1 MADRRF
7 ASLIVALSMVGLT
20 VVGVRLQA
28 DLIGLKPDVKN
39 DDREKVDAD
48 GTTALHWAVRANDLP
63 AVRRLLRD
71 GAAINVANRNGVT
84 PLLLAAINADAVMV
98 ETLLQAG
105 ADPNA
110 SLSAG
115 QTILMAAARTGSPA
129 VVKTLLAHGAQ
140 LNAREQV
147 LGETPLIWAA
157 VENHADVIKVLVEH
171 GADVNGRSN
180 APTFPLPEYGDGK
193 SGRLTVLPRGSWT
206 PSMYAARQNA
216 TDAVRALADAGA
228 DLNLTD
234 PDGTT
239 ALVIA
244 VINAHYDLAGV
255 LLEKGASPDI
265 GDVTGMTP
273 LYAAVDLNSFPDT
286 PGRPAPRPA
295 GTLDTVDMVKALLR
309 HGANPNVRL
318 KAPLLVRVHD
328 RGDGTLGEG
337 ATPLMRAAK
346 KSDVVLMRLL
356 LEKGADSKLTTKAGA
371 TALMFAAGFGGAGR
385 FAEYEERHATDAEI
399 LEAGRL
405 CLQAGAEVNAVNDA
419 GQSALHFAVAAR
431 DEDFVRLL
439 AGRGARLDLKDRQ
452 GRTPLDIAMGVGG
465 RGRGGA
471 APVVRESMAALLRQL
486 MSK

>member
-1 MADRRF
+1 LLIRNCKLPFVLAVLVSSAGVLLA
-7 ASLIVALSMVGLT
+7 ASQSTRTPSSG
-20 VVGVRLQA
+20 
-28 DLIGLKPDVKN
+28 
-39 DDREKVDAD
+39 DAD
-48 GTTALHWAVRANDLP
+48 GTTALHWAVRANDLET
-63 AVRRLLRD
+63 VQRLLRG
-71 GAAINVANRNGVT
+71 GASPNVANRNGVT

-115 QTILMAAARTGSPA
+115 QTILMAAARTGSAA

-140 LNAREQV
+140 VNVREQV

-157 VENHADVIKVLVEH
+157 VENHDAVIKVLVEH

-180 APTFPLPEYGDGK
+180 SPKFPLPEYGDGK

-206 PSMYAARQNA
+206 PLMYAARQNA
-216 TDAVRALADAGA
+216 TPAVRALADARA

-244 VINAHYDLAGV
+244 VINAHYDLAEV
-255 LLEKGASPDI
+255 LLEKGANPDI
-265 GDVTGMTP
+265 GDVAGMTP

-286 PGRPAPRPA
+286 PGRPAPKPA

-318 KAPLLVRVHD
+318 KAPILVRVHD

-346 KSDVVLMRLL
+346 KSDVAVMRLL
-356 LEKGADSKLTTKAGA
+356 IEKGADLKSTTKAGA
-371 TALMFAAGFGGAGR
+371 TALMFASGFGGAGR

-405 CLQAGAEVNAVNDA
+405 CLQAGADVNAVNDA

-431 DEDFVRLL
+431 DEDFIRLL
-439 AGRGARLDLKDRQ
+439 AGHGAKLDLKDRQ

-471 APVVRESMAALLRQL
+471 PPVVRESVSALLRQL
-486 MSK
+486 MASK

>member
-1 MADRRF
+1 
-7 ASLIVALSMVGLT
+7 LVAALLAALVSAR
-20 VVGVRLQA
+20 GVRLTANQA
-28 DLIGLKPDVKN
+28 ALNQGSA
-39 DDREKVDAD
+39 DAD
-48 GTTALHWAVRANDLP
+48 GTTALHWAVRANDLGT
-63 AVRRLLRD
+63 VQRLLRG
-71 GAAINVANRNGVT
+71 GAAPNAANRNGVT

-115 QTILMAAARTGSPA
+115 QTILMTAARTGSAA
-129 VVKTLLAHGAQ
+129 VVRALLTHGAE
-140 LNAREQV
+140 LNVREQV

-157 VENHADVIKVLVEH
+157 VENHAEVIKVLVEH

-180 APTFPLPEYGDGK
+180 APKFPLPEYGDGK

-206 PSMYAARQNA
+206 PLMYAARQNA
-216 TDAVRALADAGA
+216 IDAVRALAGVKA

-244 VINAHYDLAGV
+244 VINAHYELAEV
-255 LLEKGASPDI
+255 LLEKGANPDI
-265 GDVTGMTP
+265 GDLTGMTP

-286 PGRPAPRPA
+286 PGRPAPKPA

-309 HGANPNVRL
+309 HGATPNARL
-318 KAPLLVRVHD
+318 KAPILVRVHD

-356 LEKGADSKLTTKAGA
+356 IEKGADPRLTTKAGA
-371 TALMFAAGFGGAGR
+371 TALMFASGFGGAGR
-385 FAEYEERHATDAEI
+385 FAEYEDRRATDAEI

-405 CLQAGAEVNAVNDA
+405 CLQAGADVNAVNDA

-431 DEDFVRLL
+431 EDEFIRLL
-439 AGRGARLDLKDRQ
+439 AEHGARLDLKDRQ
-452 GRTPLDIAMGVGG
+452 GRTPLDVAMGVGG

-471 APVVRESMAALLRQL
+471 PPIVRDSTAVLLRQL
-486 MSK
+486 MGR